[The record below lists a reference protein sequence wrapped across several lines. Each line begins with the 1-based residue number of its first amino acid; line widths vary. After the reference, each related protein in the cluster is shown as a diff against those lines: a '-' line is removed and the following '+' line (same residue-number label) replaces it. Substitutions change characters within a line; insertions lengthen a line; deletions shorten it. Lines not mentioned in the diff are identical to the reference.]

1 MIVRWAMGLLCLLA
15 PVALSAQTA
24 PQAAPQIGPPPKGS
38 PSLTALA
45 NGVRDPARVRDIALS
60 RLDIAVT
67 LRGGIAE
74 TVITAKFANS
84 GKDVLEG
91 DFRLALPAD
100 AVVTGYALDIKG
112 KLLDGVLVD
121 RGRAKAVYETA
132 VRGRI
137 DPGLAEVEPEGV
149 FHTRV
154 FPIPAGGSRTIR
166 LRYVA
171 PLFNAH
177 RGEDV
182 YVLPLDL
189 PAPAEGWSI
198 DVRAEGVRVA
208 PSLTWPGREAIAMT
222 AQGSGFGAREE
233 GKRALNGLLVIGRP
247 ALPEALASRNT
258 LGERFVQLS
267 GTVPAGAADTAERL
281 RIYWDRSR
289 ARLGEH
295 KDEIA
300 LLRRVLAGLK
310 PREIEVVTF
319 NSTGAERRKVAG
331 ADAAIALL
339 EGVRYRGATSYAP
352 LAGDLV
358 RADRCLLFTNGTPTV
373 DRDAKVDLPCRVDA
387 ITPSKSA
394 DMAWLRHFATLH
406 GGRAWRL
413 GDDLGEVEKGLVRTV
428 PTVTAVLDDQGQRLA
443 FVPIE
448 SSNGQWLVAARAPER
463 GGVRVLIGATE
474 QRRSVPEA
482 ADFSGE
488 AALIAVDALSTLGAT
503 ERRADYVALSRRYGV
518 ASPSLSFLVLET
530 PQDYVNAD
538 VAPPASYAGEDLQ
551 AYRRARKQADA
562 GAAAA
567 KQGRLEQVVG
577 LWNEQVA
584 WWRRK
589 FDPDARPKQS
599 RDKAVPPPPSL
610 VSPPM
615 PAPTPTPM
623 PEPMPADASGEI
635 VVSATRGPTAGYRQE
650 SAVTVVVADSL
661 QSVQGVASPA
671 ARIEI
676 DAWQPERPYLKAF
689 DAAPERFD
697 AIFLEQ
703 EQRHGALPAF
713 YLDTAEWLRRHGR
726 VADAS
731 EMVLAAL
738 DLPVANEVTLGL
750 VAARLERYGAW
761 DRAIELR
768 EREAVLDPSRPQPK
782 RLLALALARRAAAV
796 PAHARADLERAI
808 ALLSEVALTPW
819 TSAWDGIETIAL
831 MEANALIPKLRG
843 LGGDTDL
850 DRRLIALLDTD
861 IRVIAEWNTDATDLD
876 LWVDEPSGERAIYN
890 NPRTAIGGHLSND
903 MTNGYGPE
911 EYFIRRAPRGTYTIR
926 ANVFAGDRIDPNGP
940 SVVTVHVI
948 RNFGRPDQSDEAID
962 IEVLGDDR
970 EGRLIGRVVVGA
982 TPK

>member
-1 MIVRWAMGLLCLLA
+1 MIVRWALGLLCLLA

-24 PQAAPQIGPPPKGS
+24 PSKGS

-45 NGVRDPARVRDIALS
+45 NGIRDEAHARDIALS

-74 TVITAKFANS
+74 TVVTAKFANG
-84 GKDVLEG
+84 GKEPLEG

-112 KLLDGVLVD
+112 RLLDGVLVD

-154 FPIPAGGSRTIR
+154 FPIPAKGSRTIR

-171 PLFNAH
+171 PVFNAH

-189 PAPAEGWSI
+189 PAPGEGWSI
-198 DVRAEGVRVA
+198 SVRAEGVGAA
-208 PSLTWPGREAIAMT
+208 PSLTWPGREPIAMAREGT
-222 AQGSGFGAREE
+222 AFVAREE
-233 GKRALNGLLVIGRP
+233 DKRALNGPLILGRP
-247 ALPEALASRNT
+247 ALPEALASRNA

-267 GTVPAGAADTAERL
+267 GTVPAGAADTAERV

-289 ARLGEH
+289 SRLGDH
-295 KDEIA
+295 KDELM

-319 NSTGAERRKVAG
+319 NSSGAERRKVAS

-339 EGVRYRGATSYAP
+339 EGVRYRGATNFAP

-358 RADRCLLFTNGTPTV
+358 RADRCLLLTNGKSAV
-373 DRDAKVDLPCRVDA
+373 DRDAKADLPCRVDA
-387 ITPSKSA
+387 ITTSKSA

-413 GDDLGEVEKGLVRTV
+413 GDDIGELEKALVRTV
-428 PTVTAVLDDQGQRLA
+428 PTVTAVLDDQGRRLS

-448 SSNGQWLVAARAPER
+448 SSNGQWLVAARAPDR
-463 GGVRVLIGATE
+463 GGVRVLIGGTE

-482 ADFSGE
+482 ADFAGE
-488 AALIAVDALSTLGAT
+488 SALIAVDTLATLGAT

-538 VAPPASYAGEDLQ
+538 VAPPASYDGEDL
-551 AYRRARKQADA
+551 ASYRAARESADKE
-562 GAAAA
+562 AAEA

-577 LWNEQVA
+577 LWNEQVS
-584 WWRRK
+584 WWQRK
-589 FDPDARPKQS
+589 FDPMARPKRE
-599 RDKAVPPPPSL
+599 RDERQIIPS
-610 VSPPM
+610 
-615 PAPTPTPM
+615 PAMSAPAPEPTPT
-623 PEPMPADASGEI
+623 PEPMPADDSDAI
-635 VVSATRGPTAGYRQE
+635 VVTSQRAPASEAAASPVT
-650 SAVTVVVADSL
+650 AVTAEDI
-661 QSVQGVASPA
+661 GRFPDTASSGP
-671 ARIEI
+671 RIEI

-689 DAAPERFD
+689 DAAPARFD
-697 AIFLEQ
+697 ALFLEQ
-703 EQRHGALPAF
+703 EKLHGTLPAF

-726 VADAS
+726 AGEAR

-768 EREAVLDPSRPQPK
+768 EREAALDPTRPQPK
-782 RLLALALARRAAAV
+782 RLLALALARRAEAV

-819 TSAWDGIETIAL
+819 SDAWAGIETIAL
-831 MEANALIPKLRG
+831 MEANALIPKLRA

-850 DRRLIALLDTD
+850 DRRLIALLDAD

-876 LWVDEPSGERAIYN
+876 LWVDEANGERAIYSH
-890 NPRTAIGGHLSND
+890 PRTAIGGHLSND
-903 MTNGYGPE
+903 MTSGYGPE

-940 SVVTVHVI
+940 SVVTAHII
-948 RNFGRPDQSDEAID
+948 RNFGRPNQSDESVD
-962 IEVLGDDR
+962 IEVLGDDK

-982 TPK
+982 KPK